1 MPELKGKLNAVQGLS
16 ASMSATQGFS
26 ASMSNNINLKI
37 QSKFVTATDE
47 PQVIQPDDGFVA
59 LSQVVVDAIPS
70 NYGKI
75 TWNGGY
81 LIVS

>member
-1 MPELKGKLNAVQGLS
+1 MEIKGTLNATQGLS
-16 ASMSATQGFS
+16 ASMSAGQGLS

-37 QSKFVTATDE
+37 QSKFVQATDE

-59 LSQVVVDAIPS
+59 LSQVIVDAVPQ

-75 TWNGGY
+75 TYNGY
-81 LIVS
+81 ILVS

>member
-1 MPELKGKLNAVQGLS
+1 MPELRGELNAVQGLS

-59 LSQVVVDAIPS
+59 LSQVVVDAVPQ

-75 TWNGGY
+75 TYNGY
-81 LIVS
+81 ILVS

>member
-1 MPELKGKLNAVQGLS
+1 MPELRGELNAVQGLS

-75 TWNGGY
+75 VWNGSY
-81 LIVS
+81 ITVI